1 MATAVE
7 AQQKSEI
14 WRNSSL
20 GMCSVRVLDTFGR
33 EDDKVV
39 RGGQTFQLSTHER
52 KMNQWLAATPEQ
64 DMFRNGYFSLI
75 APSGETDMEEIQSPD
90 SWTDKEIEDFVL
102 QRVGEDKAGAVD
114 PADALNKVLDVMVS
128 TLTLRRFQEEVV
140 VQKLPA
146 KYRKLV
152 DDRLRDIEK
161 PAEDAAV
168 EVVEEGTKKVAK
180 TRAPKSSKTESF

>member
-7 AQQKSEI
+7 AQQRSEI

-20 GMCSVRVLDTFGR
+20 GLCSVRVLDTFGR
-33 EDDKVV
+33 ESDKVV

-75 APSGETDMEEIQSPD
+75 APSSETDMEEIQSPD
-90 SWTDKEIEDFVL
+90 SWTDKEIEDFIL
-102 QRVGEDKAGAVD
+102 QRIGEDKAGAVD
-114 PADALNKVLDVMVS
+114 PADALSKVLDAMVS
-128 TLTLRRFQEEVV
+128 TLTLRRFQEEAV

-146 KYRKLV
+146 KYRKMI
-152 DDRLRDIEK
+152 DNRLQVIEK
-161 PAEDAAV
+161 PEEDATV
-168 EVVEEGTKKVAK
+168 EVVDEGPKKVAK
-180 TRAPKSSKTESF
+180 TRAPKSSKTEKF